1 MISFQV
7 VFVVISK
14 KQEGQEEMKILLI
27 AISFILFLTLKF
39 MSIISKIHAG
49 ELSIEEVSKN
59 LKLKARTK
67 KKYLMKIM
75 KSRLRRIAIRLKN

>member
-14 KQEGQEEMKILLI
+14 KQEGLEEMKILLI

-49 ELSIEEVSKN
+49 ELSIEDVSKN